1 MDVLSDVVT
10 AMRTGRPHSSRTR
23 KHGRWGIRFAPFAGA
38 GFHVVLQGSCWLPP
52 RNGEPVQLGVGDV
65 VCLPHGR
72 GHGLADSPST
82 PLVDAGAAPETGVP
96 PSAPPAGSAADPSAS
111 TVLLCGAYFLDQARP
126 HPLLTELPEFIHLP
140 TRIGRQTALR
150 TAIDLLGTELDQSGP
165 GTDAV
170 LAALLDMLLLYALRA
185 WYAEQGGSDASSGWA
200 AALADPVVR
209 TALEHMHRDP
219 SRKWTLA
226 GLARTANVSRA
237 TLARRFTALAGQPP
251 LAYLTWWRMTCAARR
266 LRATDAPLAAIA
278 SSCGYSSEFAF
289 AKAFKREFGMAPGSY
304 RQRGR
309 AGADACPGGPHSA
322 VPPARPSPF
331 DSGRLP

>member
-1 MDVLSDVVT
+1 C
-10 AMRTGRPHSSRTR
+10 SS
-23 KHGRWGIRFAPFAGA
+23 
-38 GFHVVLQGSCWLPP
+38 
-52 RNGEPVQLGVGDV
+52 
-65 VCLPHGR
+65 
-72 GHGLADSPST
+72 
-82 PLVDAGAAPETGVP
+82 
-96 PSAPPAGSAADPSAS
+96 
-111 TVLLCGAYFLDQARP
+111 
-126 HPLLTELPEFIHLP
+126 
-140 TRIGRQTALR
+140 AL
-150 TAIDLLGTELDQSGP
+150 
-165 GTDAV
+165 
-170 LAALLDMLLLYALRA
+170 
-185 WYAEQGGSDASSGWA
+185 
-200 AALADPVVR
+200 
-209 TALEHMHRDP
+209 MHRDP

-278 SSCGYSSEFAF
+278 SSCGHSSEFAF

-331 DSGRLP
+331 DSGRLPWRVSDSDRWRSLGGPVDCSPTGEWDHAGGHHEGPSGTSLTKTIAS